1 MKIKSKISKIINI
14 LIAGLITFQVKSYA
28 SVLRDPDPAYGV
40 IRPEPK
46 PEPAPNLL
54 INSVQ
59 DFFRVFLIPII
70 ILLVGIIIYLIKGK
84 SNILRKIINIL
95 VVIVILLCLFF
106 LIRFIIIKTI

>member
-14 LIAGLITFQVKSYA
+14 LIIGLITFQTKSRA
-28 SVLRDPDPAYGV
+28 ALWDPEPAYGV
-40 IRPEPK
+40 IRPETK
-46 PEPAPNLL
+46 PEPATNLL